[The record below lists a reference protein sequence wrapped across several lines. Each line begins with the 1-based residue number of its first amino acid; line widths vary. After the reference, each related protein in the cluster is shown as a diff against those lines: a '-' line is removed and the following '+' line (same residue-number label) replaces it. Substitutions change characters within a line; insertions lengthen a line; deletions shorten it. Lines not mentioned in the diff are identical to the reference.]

1 MIISMAVTSRR
12 NSALFVKRRLSVIL
26 KLMSQLQKSN
36 LLRLRRR
43 YTPRNDRKDA
53 ICLCERVSRSP
64 EGNEGEAIP
73 LLNTFAITSY
83 LIFYAAVYPV
93 SRNNA
98 SNKIFCYYN

>member
-1 MIISMAVTSRR
+1 M
-12 NSALFVKRRLSVIL
+12 N
-26 KLMSQLQKSN
+26 QLQKSN

-73 LLNTFAITSY
+73 LLNAFAIT
-83 LIFYAAVYPV
+83 
-93 SRNNA
+93 
-98 SNKIFCYYN
+98 CYYNRRLSLSMLSPLR